1 MKTIVSVIG
10 AGICSEP
17 ETESAREVGRLLAE
31 RGFVVLTG
39 GGAGVMAAASRG
51 AKEAGGLTIGVLPG
65 LDREAA
71 NPHVDIVIT
80 TGLSDARNLIVAT
93 SGICV
98 VAVGGKFGTLSE
110 IALARKNGIPVVGLS
125 TWDLGPEA
133 GVTEVATPVEAVAIV
148 ESLTGSV

>member
-1 MKTIVSVIG
+1 MRTIVSVIG
-10 AGICSEP
+10 AGHCSEQ
-17 ETESAREVGRLLAE
+17 EAAWAREVGRLLAE

-39 GGAGVMAAASRG
+39 GRAGVMAAASRG
-51 AKEAGGLTIGVLPG
+51 AKDAGGVTVGVLPG
-65 LDREAA
+65 LDRETA
-71 NPHVDIVIT
+71 NPHVDIAIT

-110 IALARKNGIPVVGLS
+110 IALARKHGIPVVGLG

-133 GVTEVATPVEAVAIV
+133 GVTEVATPAEAVAHV
-148 ESLTGSV
+148 AELAGSD